1 MAEIELSVAMIFKN
15 EIRCLER
22 CLKSLQPLRERFS
35 MELVMADTGSDDG
48 SRAVAERYADV
59 LFDFPW
65 VNDFSA
71 ARNAVLDR
79 CSGDW
84 VLVID
89 SDEWLD
95 ATAPD
100 EVEGIIRG
108 RLADGMDGASLLL
121 RNYTKNDRNY
131 YNDFPITRMMRLRP
145 GVRYEGRIHETFQ
158 INGQIPAVYRSTA
171 AILHHD
177 GYVMLND
184 GSEAGKRKMARN
196 AALLREEL
204 KKTPNDLRRWM
215 QLLDCGKDAPDRI
228 EIARR
233 AVKLIDGKKLG
244 WEIYG
249 APILR
254 RAVEY
259 AAKDKLPCALEW
271 AQKARALFPNS
282 YFTRIDVERSAAAY
296 CYAAGDYKGC
306 IAPGEAYLRACAEW
320 TAEKQ
325 LPAEM
330 RVSSLDWHHPAYAE
344 EIRVAIAD
352 ALRRLDRQEEALA
365 RLSEADG
372 SVFSPSLLQNFTE
385 VAARLFTC
393 SDLDMSGMIRRFWRA
408 LRAAPQGSALE
419 CEFLAFGQT
428 AFAAPA
434 PPETGRPL
442 WKLFL
447 PLRGECVLGDYA
459 AVMDAQTPEE
469 ADAALTA
476 VEDLTALPPAAFVHA
491 LKTGADFPI
500 PGRPLT
506 AEQADTLAEKL
517 SADEVF
523 LRQTAFFAAKAAKTL
538 PELIWAR
545 SLALAA
551 LKRE

>member
-1 MAEIELSVAMIFKN
+1 MAQIELSVAMIFKN

-48 SRAVAERYADV
+48 SRAVAERYADT

-108 RLADGMDGASLLL
+108 RLADGMDGASVLL

-204 KKTPNDLRRWM
+204 KKRPTT
-215 QLLDCGKDAPDRI
+215 C
-228 EIARR
+228 
-233 AVKLIDGKKLG
+233 
-244 WEIYG
+244 
-249 APILR
+249 
-254 RAVEY
+254 
-259 AAKDKLPCALEW
+259 
-271 AQKARALFPNS
+271 
-282 YFTRIDVERSAAAY
+282 
-296 CYAAGDYKGC
+296 AAGC
-306 IAPGEAYLRACAEW
+306 SCWI
-320 TAEKQ
+320 
-325 LPAEM
+325 
-330 RVSSLDWHHPAYAE
+330 
-344 EIRVAIAD
+344 
-352 ALRRLDRQEEALA
+352 
-365 RLSEADG
+365 
-372 SVFSPSLLQNFTE
+372 
-385 VAARLFTC
+385 AAR
-393 SDLDMSGMIRRFWRA
+393 
-408 LRAAPQGSALE
+408 
-419 CEFLAFGQT
+419 
-428 AFAAPA
+428 
-434 PPETGRPL
+434 
-442 WKLFL
+442 
-447 PLRGECVLGDYA
+447 
-459 AVMDAQTPEE
+459 TPRI
-469 ADAALTA
+469 A
-476 VEDLTALPPAAFVHA
+476 
-491 LKTGADFPI
+491 
-500 PGRPLT
+500 
-506 AEQADTLAEKL
+506 
-517 SADEVF
+517 
-523 LRQTAFFAAKAAKTL
+523 
-538 PELIWAR
+538 
-545 SLALAA
+545 
-551 LKRE
+551 